1 MTIGEHPDFDYQQ
14 EEEQEPLPKSTQ
26 CCEGHLM
33 LDQADRIMN
42 RVIRVAE
49 HVSELEDLG
58 AAQLSTDTRLPPTEY
73 SPRSKALTKTSR
85 EESMSQEQEVG
96 GSEVM

>member
-85 EESMSQEQEVG
+85 EESMS
-96 GSEVM
+96 